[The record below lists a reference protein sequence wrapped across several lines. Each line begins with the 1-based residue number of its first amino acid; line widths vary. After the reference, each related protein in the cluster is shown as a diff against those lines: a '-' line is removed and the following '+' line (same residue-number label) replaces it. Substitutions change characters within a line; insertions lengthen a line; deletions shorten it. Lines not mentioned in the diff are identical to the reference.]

1 MRSKASFGGPYVGI
15 MVGWNAGEICGIV
28 VDGEGGGTPS
38 ESNADQFS
46 RGDGQGEG
54 TSWPENR
61 PGAEGP
67 KLLGNSPGEE
77 GAGVGM
83 KSCYAHG
90 MARNN

>member
-1 MRSKASFGGPYVGI
+1 MRSKASFGVPYVGV

-28 VDGEGGGTPS
+28 VDGGGGGTPS
-38 ESNADQFS
+38 KSNA
-46 RGDGQGEG
+46 DGQGEG
-54 TSWPENR
+54 TSWPKNR

>member
-1 MRSKASFGGPYVGI
+1 MDGG
-15 MVGWNAGEICGIV
+15 
-28 VDGEGGGTPS
+28 GGGTPS
-38 ESNADQFS
+38 KSNADQFS

-54 TSWPENR
+54 ASWPENR
-61 PGAEGP
+61 PAASEGP

-77 GAGVGM
+77 EAGVVVGM